1 MVRVTLVTSEGC
13 KPCSRVK
20 RVLKELQAELPDLTL
35 DEVDYYSVNGSK
47 LAMENGITYP
57 PAVFIEG
64 KLFEKGKVHT
74 EDMVAS
80 IRKMKGASSQR
91 L

>member
-1 MVRVTLVTSEGC
+1 MNVLLVTSEGC

-20 RVLKELQAELPDLTL
+20 RVLKELQAEMPDLTV
-35 DEVDYYSVNGSK
+35 DEVDYNSPNGSK